1 MQDYRDLMEEMVG
14 KPCPADL
21 GKLLKGY
28 ISSDSPVMWTLSRV
42 VLQAN
47 ALANSLTAID
57 FTVDAGRFE
66 AIRQQGVIQGL
77 LMAVDIALAPA
88 QEELD
93 GRQ

>member
-1 MQDYRDLMEEMVG
+1 MSDYRDLMEQMVG
-14 KPCPADL
+14 EEPPEDL

-28 ISSDSPVMWTLSRV
+28 ISSDSPVMWALSRV

-47 ALANSLTAID
+47 ALANSFTSID
-57 FTVDAGRFE
+57 FTAEGGRFE
-66 AIRQQGVIQGL
+66 AIRQQGIIQGL

-93 GRQ
+93 GRK

>member
-1 MQDYRDLMEEMVG
+1 MQDYRDLMEEMVLQA
-14 KPCPADL
+14 PPADL

-28 ISSDSPVMWTLSRV
+28 ISSDSPMMWSLSRV

-57 FTVDAGRFE
+57 FTVESGRFE

-93 GRQ
+93 GRK